1 MPGGIFLIKDDKLVK
16 MEEAAYDSEEL
27 LQKLLED
34 YPDLLAGDQI
44 NQDEPRRWLLISR
57 EMEISSEDSENRWS
71 VDHLF
76 LDQDGIPTL
85 VEVKRSS
92 DTRIRREVVGQMLD
106 YAANAII
113 FWPIEKIQSKFEA
126 HCQTKET
133 DPDQEIQNLI
143 GEEHDPEEFWQ
154 KVKTNLQAGKVRL
167 VFVADV
173 IPSELKRIVEFLNEQ
188 MDPAEVIAIEI
199 KQFVGEGFKS
209 MVPRVVGQTQQA
221 MKKRGIQKKKK
232 WDEESFMKVLQQRED
247 KSEAI
252 VAKRI
257 LAWAKSK
264 NLRIWWGEGI
274 KNGSFYPMFDYKNT
288 TYWTVGIRTGFNQG
302 YIEMEFGVFK
312 SLPQFQ
318 EEKDRLELLNMINT
332 IKGVN
337 LSKEVIERY
346 PSFKLHL
353 LDNES
358 EFKKFISTM
367 DWILEKFKDKKRG
380 TVHDFLTLSQFFSL
394 WPGLARLHLI
404 F

>member
-1 MPGGIFLIKDDKLVK
+1 MSGGIFLIKDDKLVK
-16 MEEAAYDSEEL
+16 MEEASYDSEALLQEL
-27 LQKLLED
+27 LEK

-44 NQDEPRRWLLISR
+44 DQDEPRQWLLISR

-113 FWPIEKIQSKFEA
+113 YWPIEKIQSKFEA
-126 HCQTKET
+126 HCQANET

-154 KVKTNLQAGKVRL
+154 QVKTNLQAGKVRL
-167 VFVADV
+167 VFVADI

-221 MKKRGIQKKKK
+221 QVKKGIRKKKK
-232 WDEESFMKVLQQRED
+232 WDEESFMKVLRQRED
-247 KSEAI
+247 KYEAI
-252 VAKRI
+252 VAKNI
-257 LAWAKSK
+257 LDWAKSK
-264 NLRIWWGEGI
+264 NLRLWWGEGI
-274 KNGSFYPMFDYKNT
+274 HNGSFYPMFDCKNN
-288 TYWTVGIRTGFNQG
+288 TYWTVGVRTGFNNG
-302 YIEMEFGVFK
+302 YVELQFGNFK
-312 SLPQFQ
+312 SYPQFQ
-318 EEKDRLELLNMINT
+318 DEKNRLELLNMINT
-332 IKGVN
+332 IEGVN
-337 LSKEVIERY
+337 LSEEVIEKY
-346 PSFKLHL
+346 PSFQLHL
-353 LDNES
+353 LDKES
-358 EFKKFISTM
+358 EFKKFISAL
-367 DWILEKFKDKKRG
+367 DWILKKFEE
-380 TVHDFLTLSQFFSL
+380 
-394 WPGLARLHLI
+394 
-404 F
+404 